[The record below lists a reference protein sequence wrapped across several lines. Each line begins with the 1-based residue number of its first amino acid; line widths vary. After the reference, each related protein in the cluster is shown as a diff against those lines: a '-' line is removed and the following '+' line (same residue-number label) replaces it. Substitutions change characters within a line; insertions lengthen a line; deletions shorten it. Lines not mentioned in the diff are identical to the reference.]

1 MKKKSSFLLSIAGA
15 VMCVVFG
22 ILLLF
27 NVIIVIKGTV
37 NPEVPPSVFGVT
49 PMVVQSGSMSGNA
62 EDHIEVGDL
71 IFTVSTDT
79 DKLQTGDVISFMED
93 GLVITH
99 RITAID
105 IDENGGKLFTTKGD
119 ANNVEDSKPVA
130 EDQVIGI
137 YRFRLAGVGDFAMFL
152 QTPLGM
158 LLFIGIPLC
167 LFVIYDIIRRK
178 KVNASEDKKS
188 AELEA
193 EVERL
198 RKLAEEKEEPKKK

>member
-1 MKKKSSFLLSIAGA
+1 MKKKSSFLLSIAGV

-137 YRFRLAGVGDFAMFL
+137 YRFRLAGVGDFAMF
-152 QTPLGM
+152 
-158 LLFIGIPLC
+158 
-167 LFVIYDIIRRK
+167 
-178 KVNASEDKKS
+178 
-188 AELEA
+188 
-193 EVERL
+193 
-198 RKLAEEKEEPKKK
+198 

>member
-1 MKKKSSFLLSIAGA
+1 
-15 VMCVVFG
+15 MCVVFG

-178 KVNASEDKKS
+178 KVNASEDKKT

-198 RKLAEEKEEPKKK
+198 RKLAEEKEEPKNK

>member
-1 MKKKSSFLLSIAGA
+1 MKKKSSFLLSIAGV

-178 KVNASEDKKS
+178 KVNASEDKKT

-198 RKLAEEKEEPKKK
+198 RKLAEEKVEPKNK

>member
-1 MKKKSSFLLSIAGA
+1 
-15 VMCVVFG
+15 MCVVFG

-27 NVIIVIKGTV
+27 YVIIVIKGTV
-37 NPEVPPSVFGVT
+37 TPEVPPSVFGVT

-178 KVNASEDKKS
+178 KVNASEDKKT
-188 AELEA
+188 AALEA

-198 RKLAEEKEEPKKK
+198 RKLAEEKEEPKNK